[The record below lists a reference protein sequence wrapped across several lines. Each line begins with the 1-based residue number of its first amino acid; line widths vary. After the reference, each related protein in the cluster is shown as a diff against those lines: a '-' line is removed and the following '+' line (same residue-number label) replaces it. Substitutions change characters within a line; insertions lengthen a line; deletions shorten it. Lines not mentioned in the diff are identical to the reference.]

1 MTRTTDTVTLTR
13 AEYEALLDQ
22 IEDAQDRAT
31 IAAAEAREKALGKK
45 AARADALP
53 LELVKSL
60 TTGAHPIRVW
70 RKHRGMTLVMLAK
83 KAGIAQSYLTE
94 IETRVKPGSFDA
106 LTKIA
111 AALAISLDDIAAW
124 LVRA

>member
-22 IEDAQDRAT
+22 IEDAEDRAT
-31 IAAAEAREKALGKK
+31 VAAAEAREKALGKK
-45 AARADALP
+45 MARADALP
-53 LELVKSL
+53 LELAKSL
-60 TTGAHPIRVW
+60 AAGTHPVRVW
-70 RKHRGMTLVMLAK
+70 RKQRGMTLVALAE

-111 AALAISLDDIAAW
+111 AALAISLDDIAPW
-124 LVRA
+124 LVRT